1 MWFGWVF
8 AYALST
14 PESKVRSLE
23 LTLSIVYLLKLK
35 NPSITKRLLIRNWRP
50 RPRRLGSLPS
60 QLVIR
65 FTRLLADPSDPG
77 SHWEIAGRS
86 SVPSKQ
92 VCNRTNEQSVRMS
105 ECCHASTLFDCKF
118 EQTYT
123 QSLSRHSTACIT
135 HVNKLTHLQSLST
148 ISIHTYYLQTNVRG

>member
-1 MWFGWVF
+1 MSVNFLWMGIGEAYAIVFLFRGTFVWFGWVF

-105 ECCHASTLFDCKF
+105 ECCHASTLLTASSNKR
-118 EQTYT
+118 THKG
-123 QSLSRHSTACIT
+123 LSRHSTACIT
-135 HVNKLTHLQSLST
+135 HV
-148 ISIHTYYLQTNVRG
+148 